1 MSSPPITSP
10 AAWQIWEKKVVKLL
24 GDLGFEDV
32 DGDRN
37 NGFTLGGQQIDACGG
52 VRVAGTLLVI
62 ECKTKAE
69 LAKKTVRGAIKDCR
83 AM

>member
-37 NGFTLGGQQIDACGG
+37 NGFTLLGS
-52 VRVAGTLLVI
+52 L
-62 ECKTKAE
+62 
-69 LAKKTVRGAIKDCR
+69 
-83 AM
+83 